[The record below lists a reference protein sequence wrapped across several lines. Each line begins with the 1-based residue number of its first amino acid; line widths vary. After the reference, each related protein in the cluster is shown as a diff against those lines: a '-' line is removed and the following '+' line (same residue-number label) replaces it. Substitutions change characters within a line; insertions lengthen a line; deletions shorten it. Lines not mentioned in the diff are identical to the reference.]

1 MKKFISLLLT
11 AILFVTTCFASFVPF
26 SGDVNGDSEITV
38 IDVAKTRAFII
49 GNLQFTEGEIECGN
63 INKDAGIDIVDV
75 VMMRFAI
82 VNNNGNLYVPENE
95 TDTEDLTET
104 DIQTDTE
111 SETDTQ
117 VETEVDTDTNRETE
131 IDTENQ
137 TDSEEDLTEVET
149 ETESDVQTDTE
160 EVKDTDTET
169 EVDTQTDTDIRET
182 EIDTD
187 FGTVDTE
194 KEPFE
199 RLYYYRNLLSG
210 HLLTNYDRIVEG
222 IENHAEDVVL
232 ETMTEEELFDIYTY
246 VTLDHPEYYYLAT
259 DYFYG
264 VNDDDEVVMIMIE
277 YKDEFNTA
285 EEVAEGF
292 KYIDSRLDPIIA
304 EANKKKTDFE
314 KVLYAYDAVSSLFS
328 YVAVPEGH
336 DIYGSLTTGN
346 AVCEGYSETFQ
357 YMLTKMEIT
366 SILVNGII
374 TSDGV
379 RHRWNM
385 LLLDGKWYHFDVTWD
400 DCKGGIK
407 LPYGYFGVTTEEI
420 LRSRTIEYV
429 APIAT
434 ATDYNYFTRLKMTTS
449 SNDFEELKV
458 CANNSVAI
466 TGDCIAIKFDSKADF
481 DTFVAN
487 ITVEGVKLIRVFV
500 PNKGFPWMPALYNDM
515 YIVQMKWLVT

>member
-63 INKDAGIDIVDV
+63 INHDAGIDIVDV

-82 VNNNGNLYVPENE
+82 VNNNGNLYVSENE

-104 DIQTDTE
+104 DIQTGTE

-117 VETEVDTDTNRETE
+117 VETEVDTDTNTE
-131 IDTENQ
+131 
-137 TDSEEDLTEVET
+137 
-149 ETESDVQTDTE
+149 TDTE
-160 EVKDTDTET
+160 EAKDTDTET

-182 EIDTD
+182 EVDTD

-264 VNDDDEVVMIMIE
+264 VNDDDEV
-277 YKDEFNTA
+277 
-285 EEVAEGF
+285 
-292 KYIDSRLDPIIA
+292 
-304 EANKKKTDFE
+304 
-314 KVLYAYDAVSSLFS
+314 
-328 YVAVPEGH
+328 
-336 DIYGSLTTGN
+336 
-346 AVCEGYSETFQ
+346 
-357 YMLTKMEIT
+357 
-366 SILVNGII
+366 
-374 TSDGV
+374 
-379 RHRWNM
+379 
-385 LLLDGKWYHFDVTWD
+385 
-400 DCKGGIK
+400 
-407 LPYGYFGVTTEEI
+407 
-420 LRSRTIEYV
+420 
-429 APIAT
+429 
-434 ATDYNYFTRLKMTTS
+434 
-449 SNDFEELKV
+449 
-458 CANNSVAI
+458 
-466 TGDCIAIKFDSKADF
+466 
-481 DTFVAN
+481 
-487 ITVEGVKLIRVFV
+487 
-500 PNKGFPWMPALYNDM
+500 
-515 YIVQMKWLVT
+515 